1 MESSIQYAQLTSPNK
16 ASILWAL
23 ARFETMARHGT
34 MSPWQEQGG
43 DGVHG
48 FMKFYQLWN
57 CFTGS
62 GAVDF
67 GAGLR
72 PGAAAPRSLAVN
84 PWPVLGLRG
93 HGAA

>member
-62 GAVDF
+62 GGRRLRSWPTSWGSCTSELGRESMACL
-67 GAGLR
+67 GA
-72 PGAAAPRSLAVN
+72 
-84 PWPVLGLRG
+84 
-93 HGAA
+93 